1 MSAAPS
7 GGARFGRRLD
17 IAAPY
22 AIAAIGFILSYS
34 KLAELAERAG
44 YGTVTAHLWP
54 LAVDGLAI
62 VATRGVLTLSTPSAH
77 RYAWVMLGAG
87 TSVSVIAAI
96 TAGMLPPGP
105 LPPAATA
112 AVYVVPPLC
121 LLVAPH
127 LAVKM
132 HDQARRDSESADVA
146 PTRTEPATSRRAT
159 PPAAVAHTAT
169 DISPATPDVAAAK
182 PEAEC
187 DTVPI
192 PVVAPA
198 TPKLTSIPNAQ
209 VTNGAT
215 AATEE
220 TRQRVISM
228 KTANPALSF
237 RAIARACDTS
247 DKNVGRWWK
256 AHQESQRDKVA

>member
-1 MSAAPS
+1 MSAAPHD
-7 GGARFGRRLD
+7 GARFGRRLD

-62 VATRGVLTLSTPSAH
+62 VATRGVLTLTTPSAR

-146 PTRTEPATSRRAT
+146 PTRTDVATSRRAT
-159 PPAAVAHTAT
+159 PPGPMARTAASA
-169 DISPATPDVAAAK
+169 SPATLDVALPQ
-182 PEAEC
+182 PEDEC

-192 PVVAPA
+192 PVVAAA

-209 VTNGAT
+209 VTGGAT

-220 TRQRVISM
+220 TRQRVIAM